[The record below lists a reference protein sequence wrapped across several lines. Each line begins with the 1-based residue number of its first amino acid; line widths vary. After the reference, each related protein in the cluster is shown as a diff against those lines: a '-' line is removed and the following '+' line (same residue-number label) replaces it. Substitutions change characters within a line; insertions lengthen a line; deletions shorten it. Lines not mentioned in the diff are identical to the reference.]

1 MKRTILLAC
10 LFLALISSATAQP
23 RAQLRMIGAAI
34 GDSIVV
40 RWAVANTDAWR
51 VANLAGYILERT
63 VLDGSN
69 KVVGQSS
76 KRVTK
81 DTIRPWTYA
90 SLEGRLK
97 RTDTLALVAAQSLYG
112 KSMRTISPNEDL
124 IGALQQSDDE
134 ADNRHGFALIAAD
147 LSPLAANLLGWRW
160 VDRDVKPTYK
170 YIYTLR
176 CASIKGQIVSDTAY
190 FIVKPNDFIALQP
203 LSPPTV
209 IQDEKTVSL
218 RWKKETHISAYHIER
233 SEDGVHFKRLNQQ
246 PYMEWQQPGINQKDS
261 IAYVDSLGINYKPF
275 YYRLIGI
282 NPFAQLTPA
291 STMVVGMGVD
301 RTPPPSPLSL
311 QVRNPKKATVELNWT
326 NPISEEPLKGL
337 IVARAYD
344 IAGPY
349 GRLHENLLPA
359 QTTQFT
365 DEKAFQFGTNYY
377 TVGLVDTA
385 GNIGWSP
392 QVYVVMEDFEPPVQP
407 VGLQGSI
414 DTAGLVKL
422 KWNIGPDYDLKGY
435 NVYIANQTD
444 HTFIPVADTLLTDTV
459 FQYRIDLRN
468 LTEHVFFRIK
478 AFDQHLRESAFSE
491 ILDLKKPDLI
501 PPSAPVFDDY
511 KVSERSVYLH
521 WRPSNSKDA
530 VGQYL
535 LRRSV
540 GGNWKTL
547 VQLPMPVASY
557 TDTVLASGESWEY
570 AIQAIDDDGLVSP
583 NSFPV
588 GVKIPAYTKKKNFA
602 ALVANWDKEKR
613 GIQLQW
619 TLNSSCDRILV
630 YRAYGEDGLE
640 LCARLEGTDK
650 AYFDAP
656 KRKGKYSFAL
666 KPLFANGSE
675 GLLSETVTITIN

>member
-1 MKRTILLAC
+1 MKKIF
-10 LFLALISSATAQP
+10 LFLCITFALFSSASAQP
-23 RAQLRMIGAAI
+23 KAQLRMIGAAI
-34 GDSIVV
+34 GDSIVI
-40 RWAVANTDAWR
+40 RWAVANTDAWL
-51 VANLAGYILERT
+51 VANHAGYILERT
-63 VLDGSN
+63 VLDASN
-69 KVVGQSS
+69 QVVGKSS
-76 KRVTK
+76 KRVSK

-97 RTDTLALVAAQSLYG
+97 RTDTLALVAAQCLYG
-112 KSMRTISPNEDL
+112 KSMRTISANDDL
-124 IGALQQSDDE
+124 IGALQQGDDE
-134 ADNRHGFALIAAD
+134 ADNRHGFALVAAD

-176 CASIKGQIVSDTAY
+176 CPSLKGQIVSDTAF
-190 FIVKPNDFIALQP
+190 FILKPNDFIALQP
-203 LSPPTV
+203 LAAPDV

-218 RWKKETHISAYHIER
+218 RWKKETHISAYHLER
-233 SEDGVHFKRLNQQ
+233 SEDGIHFKRLTQQ

-291 STMVVGMGVD
+291 SGIVAGMGVD
-301 RTPPPSPLSL
+301 RTPPPPPVSL
-311 QVRNPKKATVELNWT
+311 QVSNPKKSTVELRWT
-326 NPISEEPLKGL
+326 NPKAEEPLKGL

-349 GRLHENLLPA
+349 GRLHETLLPA
-359 QTTQFT
+359 QTTLFT

-392 QVYVVMEDFEPPVQP
+392 QVYIVMEDFEPPVKP
-407 VGLQGSI
+407 LGLQGSI
-414 DTAGLVKL
+414 DTTGLVKL

-435 NVYIANQTD
+435 NVYVANQED
-444 HTFIPVADTLLTDTV
+444 HPFIPLADSLLTDTV

-468 LTEHVFFRIK
+468 LTEHIYFRIK
-478 AFDQHLRESAFSE
+478 AFDQHLRESEFSQ
-491 ILDLKKPDLI
+491 ILDLKKPDLV

-511 KVSERSVYLH
+511 KVAERSVYLH

-530 VGQYL
+530 VSQLL
-535 LRRSV
+535 LRRAV
-540 GGNWKTL
+540 GGNWETL
-547 VQLPMPVASY
+547 VKLPMPIATY
-557 TDTVLASGESWEY
+557 TDTVIAAGESWEY
-570 AIQAIDDDGLVSP
+570 TIQAVDDDGLRSP
-583 NSFPV
+583 VSFPV
-588 GVKIPAYTKKKNFA
+588 GVKIPSYSKKKSIS
-602 ALVANWDKEKR
+602 ALSAKWDEDKR

-619 TLNSSCDRILV
+619 SVNTTCENILI
-630 YRAYGEDGLE
+630 YRAYGEEGFE
-640 LCARLEGTDK
+640 LCARLNGNTSTF
-650 AYFDAP
+650 FDSP

-666 KPLFANGSE
+666 KPLYSSGSE
-675 GLLSETVTITIN
+675 GVLSETATVTIN